1 MDGDSVVVSAAR
13 DRERERER
21 RSVMQG
27 ILNGLITTCR
37 RILTRTKWERG
48 KKVFDKETDNQIQ
61 NFRGTKPVQ

>member
-1 MDGDSVVVSAAR
+1 VQLET

-21 RSVMQG
+21 EIRSVMQG
-27 ILNGLITTCR
+27 TFNGLITTRR

-61 NFRGTKPVQ
+61 NFKGTKPVQ